1 MSKKEIFMR
10 ISANGYAKI
19 NLFLDIESIRS
30 DGYHNILSLMQ
41 SVTLCDTVTVEFKEA
56 ESKSIRV
63 HCNDSSIP
71 CNEKNLAYKA
81 ANIYPFCNGEID
93 IIIEKR
99 IPMSAGLAGG
109 SADAAATL
117 IALNELSSTPIS
129 LDELKVLGNKLGAD
143 VPFCIET
150 GACVAKGTG
159 DILESAPIMPD
170 FPIVIAKLGEGMS
183 TPEAYR
189 ALDEKYD
196 HFVNYSAKTQN
207 LDVLIAKDN
216 SDLNKYTDSFFNIFE
231 DVVEPIRPNVT
242 LLKAEMIKNG
252 ALAAMMSGSG
262 TSVFGVFKNEA
273 DAKRTLSSLASLG
286 ADAHLCYP
294 LKNNKWLS

>member
-1 MSKKEIFMR
+1 MK

-19 NLFLDIESIRS
+19 NLFLDVESIRG

-56 ESKSIRV
+56 EAKSIRV

-93 IIIEKR
+93 ITIEKR

-117 IALNELSSTPIS
+117 IALNNISSTPIS
-129 LDELKVLGNKLGAD
+129 LDELKTLGNKLGAD

-159 DILESAPIMPD
+159 DILESAPIMPEL
-170 FPIVIAKLGEGMS
+170 PIVIAKLGEGMS

-189 ALDEKYD
+189 ALDEKYN
-196 HFVNYSAKTQN
+196 HFSNYSPKTQN
-207 LDVLIAKDN
+207 LDALIAKDN
-216 SDLNKYTDSFFNIFE
+216 SDLKKYTDSFFNIFE
-231 DVVEPIRPNVT
+231 SVVEPIRPNVT
-242 LLKAEMIKNG
+242 LLKNEMINHG
-252 ALAAMMSGSG
+252 ALNAMMSGSG

-273 DAKRTLSSLASLG
+273 DAQSAMYSLLSLG
-286 ADAHLCYP
+286 ADAHLCHP
-294 LKNNKWLS
+294 LKK

>member
-1 MSKKEIFMR
+1 MK
-10 ISANGYAKI
+10 ISVNGYAKI
-19 NLFLDIESIRS
+19 NLFLDIESIRP

-41 SVTLCDTVTVEFKEA
+41 SVTLHDTVTVEFKAA
-56 ESKSIRV
+56 ESKTIRI

-81 ANIYPFCNGEID
+81 ASIYPFCTGEID
-93 IIIEKR
+93 ITIEKR

-117 IALNELSSTPIS
+117 IGLNKIASTPMS

-159 DILESAPIMPD
+159 DILESAPIMQSL
-170 FPIVIAKLGEGMS
+170 PIVIAKLGDGMS

-189 ALDEKYD
+189 ALDEKFD
-196 HFVNYSAKTQN
+196 NFVNYAPKTEK
-207 LDVLIAKDN
+207 LDVLVSAKDKEIG
-216 SDLNKYTDSFFNIFE
+216 KYTNSFFNIFE
-231 DVVEPIRPNVT
+231 SVVEPIRPCIT
-242 LLKAEMIKNG
+242 LLKNEMKKSG
-252 ALAAMMSGSG
+252 ALNAMMSGSG
-262 TSVFGVFKNEA
+262 TSVFGVFENET
-273 DAKRTLSSLASLG
+273 DARRALSSLISLG

-294 LKNNKWLS
+294 LKK